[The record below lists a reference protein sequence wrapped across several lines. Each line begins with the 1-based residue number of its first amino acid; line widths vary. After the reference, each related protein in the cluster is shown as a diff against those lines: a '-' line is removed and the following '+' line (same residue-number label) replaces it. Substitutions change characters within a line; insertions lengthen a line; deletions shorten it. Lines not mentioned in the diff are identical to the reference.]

1 MSDILYFW
9 HAHWCSAAAATL
21 LYLRN
26 LQQKTEKKKKKHQ
39 QQQKPKQ
46 ENKGGKRNSPSEVLT
61 TLKLG
66 CFPRKLFSYNY
77 RINISKFL
85 SEKSFFFII
94 RLFILDFQ
102 V

>member
-26 LQQKTEKKKKKHQ
+26 LQQKTEKKKKHE

-46 ENKGGKRNSPSEVLT
+46 ENKGGKRTSRSEVLI

-85 SEKSFFFII
+85 SEKSFFFNY
-94 RLFILDFQ
+94 
-102 V
+102 

>member
-9 HAHWCSAAAATL
+9 HAHWCSTAAATL

-26 LQQKTEKKKKKHQ
+26 LQQKTEKKKHQ

-46 ENKGGKRNSPSEVLT
+46 ENKGGKRTSRSEVLI

-66 CFPRKLFSYNY
+66 CFPESYFPTTTGLISRSFFLRKA
-77 RINISKFL
+77 
-85 SEKSFFFII
+85 FFII
-94 RLFILDFQ
+94 ISLLILDFQ
-102 V
+102 L